1 MAEPREIDAIWRS
14 YRATR
19 DQRACERLILAYAPL
34 VKYVAGRLGGRLP
47 AHVDSEDLVQW
58 GLEGLLSAITRFDPS
73 LGNKFETFAISHIR
87 GKMIDELRRMDFAP
101 RSLRARARE
110 VERAMQELESKLGR
124 PPNDD
129 EVASALGVPVE
140 EFRTIISDIARANVA
155 ALDELWP
162 GAAGED
168 AALSLLDTL
177 EDPNAEDPTRA
188 LRAGERK
195 QALVESVQRLPEREK
210 LVVTL
215 YYFEELTLREIGEVL
230 RVTESRVSQLHTKAL
245 LRLRG
250 HLSSTI

>member
-1 MAEPREIDAIWRS
+1 VAAPREIDAIWRR
-14 YRATR
+14 YLDTR

-47 AHVDSEDLVQW
+47 AHVDGEDLVQW

-110 VERAMQELESKLGR
+110 VERAMQELEGRLGR
-124 PPNDD
+124 PPSDD
-129 EVASALGVPVE
+129 EVAAALGVPVE
-140 EFRTIISDIARANVA
+140 DFRSLLGDIARASVA

-162 GAAGED
+162 GGTGEGD
-168 AALSLLDTL
+168 TLSLLDTL

-188 LRAGERK
+188 LGMGERRE
-195 QALVESVQRLPEREK
+195 ALFEGVQRLPDREK
-210 LVVTL
+210 LVITL

-250 HLSSTI
+250 YLASQI